1 MKSKLFLVIILMCF
15 ATVNAQKDYIITI
28 DGTSY
33 EIEMDGKLVIKANG
47 KNLDIGLKKKD
58 TLLLDEDYFQLKYIK
73 KHKVSKVVVDE
84 GIEQL
89 MIMTAGGSGIIVQR
103 YSSFNP
109 VMLQEMMLNEVT
121 KESVNYGYNLT
132 RKDYEKKLL
141 SGESIKVLKAVL
153 DYKGETETYEIAA
166 HGKKDEGIIVMT
178 MNMGL
183 DLSDGGSEMVKLMWD
198 SLKIK

>member
-1 MKSKLFLVIILMCF
+1 MKSKLFLVIILICF

-33 EIEMDGKLVIKANG
+33 EIEMDGEIVIKANG
-47 KNLDIGLKKKD
+47 KKLDIGLKKKD

-166 HGKKDEGIIVMT
+166 HGKKDEGILVMT